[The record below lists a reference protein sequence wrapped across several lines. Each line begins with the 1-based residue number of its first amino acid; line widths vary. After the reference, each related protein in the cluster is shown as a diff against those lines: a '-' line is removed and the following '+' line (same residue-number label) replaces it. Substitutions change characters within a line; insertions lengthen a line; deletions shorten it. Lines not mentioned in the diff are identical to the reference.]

1 VEKRRILSKQFTK
14 SNEMIF
20 PLFLVVFLC
29 FSSLLT
35 GSEAFASWMTSD
47 FCDRQLKVGEVI
59 MNEEVQL
66 SDDRHI
72 EVFRDSQ
79 PLTSNKDSF
88 ILGEVLTVKVSNPLN
103 QYVYEISGNSEAKF
117 LKGGC
122 EGKRIADKP
131 QVILQAPET
140 NNNDPVNIV
149 IGWAEGHSTVS
160 VSRTFTLLSPN
171 SKNAADAIPSSL
183 EIDNSK
189 QDVPGQQ
196 KGDTSIVDSAEA
208 APADVEEARAKSEL
222 STDLRV
228 KNSQEENSPLVEKA
242 DKPENL
248 LLRRN
253 EGNTCGWR
261 VFIVSFLL
269 FYTDPP
275 DFDPNSFFV
284 EDGGNSAESFQEEEN
299 RAVKNKR
306 RFKRMKER
314 VIYKATMYIILI
326 AVTFFSL
333 AFIIRYRHNIT
344 RSVMKSLGYK
354 IVEE

>member
-1 VEKRRILSKQFTK
+1 
-14 SNEMIF
+14 MIF
-20 PLFLVVFLC
+20 PMFLVVFLC
-29 FSSLLT
+29 FSSFLI

-47 FCDRQLKVGEVI
+47 FCDRQLKAGEVI

-79 PLTSNKDSF
+79 PLISNKDAF

-122 EGKRIADKP
+122 KGKRIADKP

-140 NNNDPVNIV
+140 NNDDPVNIV
-149 IGWAEGHSTVS
+149 IGWAEGHGTVS

-189 QDVPGQQ
+189 QDVPGQL
-196 KGDTSIVDSAEA
+196 KGDTSIVDSVEA
-208 APADVEEARAKSEL
+208 APVNVEEPGAEGEL
-222 STDLRV
+222 STELRV
-228 KNSQEENSPLVEKA
+228 KSSQKENSPLVEKT
-242 DKPENL
+242 DRPENL

-253 EGNTCGWR
+253 EGNICGWH
-261 VFIVSFLL
+261 VFTFPFFCSSQTQTLVSIRIVSLW
-269 FYTDPP
+269 
-275 DFDPNSFFV
+275 
-284 EDGGNSAESFQEEEN
+284 
-299 RAVKNKR
+299 K
-306 RFKRMKER
+306 M
-314 VIYKATMYIILI
+314 
-326 AVTFFSL
+326 AVTLQNLFKKKKIEL
-333 AFIIRYRHNIT
+333 LEIREDLR
-344 RSVMKSLGYK
+344 
-354 IVEE
+354 E